1 MSYSGWLKNTK
12 SSKDIVPLVAAVF
25 ISYVLL
31 MLFILHTY
39 TNYLVG
45 LEQVIIEQA
54 KEGHKMELN
63 SELMELSRS
72 RTRLTSKVIDMDDV
86 FEQDEANIL
95 LDVYASHFSRI
106 RADFL
111 SLVQSDFEKEIITKQ
126 NNIVKIILPAQRET
140 IELAMNNENNKA
152 RKILYGIVLPG
163 QDKMIDLFAE
173 MIVYEQ
179 KKIDDLSTQ
188 AQLSIKNI
196 NKSIYSIIALSLSF
210 IIIISTIVIIK
221 IKKIQNEL
229 IESHNDLEKKIEIRT
244 HDLSKAM
251 KAAKQSAIA
260 KSQFLATMSHEIRT
274 PMNGVMGMTQLL
286 ESTKLEKTQ
295 SEYVQAIKNSGKLL
309 LTVINDVLDFSKL
322 DSNKVS
328 LENIDLDFKKLC
340 QDVIKL
346 LKVNSDKKGLNLE
359 LNYSDDAHNIVS
371 GDPSRLRQILFNL
384 LGNAIKFTE
393 NGYVKLSI
401 TNYKGTE
408 SHVALHIEIEDS
420 GIGIKDENRNNIFQS
435 FTQADNSTTRKF
447 GGTGLG
453 LVICKQLIHLMDG
466 AIDFKSVYGEGSTFF
481 IDINL
486 PKGRVTEIIEKDKNR
501 DLSNNQFTGKALI
514 VEDVT
519 VNQIIA
525 KSMLDSMGL
534 NCDLASDGK
543 LAVEKCHQNKYDIV
557 FMDCRMPN
565 MDGYEATKIIREQQK
580 ESDSHLP
587 IIALTANAT
596 EDDRKKCIESG
607 MDEVIHKP
615 FQVKELEAALA
626 HWLDQ

>member
-1 MSYSGWLKNTK
+1 MSYSDWLKNTNK
-12 SSKDIVPLVAAVF
+12 TKDIVPLVTAVF

-31 MLFILHTY
+31 MIFILHTY
-39 TNYLVG
+39 TDYLVG

-63 SELMELSRS
+63 SELMELARS
-72 RTRLTSKVIDMDDV
+72 RTRLTSKVIDMNDI

-95 LDVYASHFSRI
+95 LDEYASRFSRI
-106 RADFL
+106 RSEFL
-111 SLVQSDFEKEIITKQ
+111 SLMQSEFEKEIIDKQ
-126 NNIVKIILPAQRET
+126 NEIVKIILPAQRKT
-140 IELAMNNENNKA
+140 VELAMNAENKKA
-152 RKILYGIVLPG
+152 HNLLYEIVLPG
-163 QDKMIDLFAE
+163 QDKMIDSFAE

-196 NKSIYSIIALSLSF
+196 NKSIYSIIALSLLF

-229 IESHNDLEKKIEIRT
+229 IESHNDLEEKIDNRT
-244 HDLSKAM
+244 HELNKAM
-251 KAAKQSAIA
+251 KAAKQSAMA

-274 PMNGVMGMTQLL
+274 PMNGVLGMTQLL
-286 ESTKLEKTQ
+286 ESTRLEKTQ
-295 SEYVQAIKNSGKLL
+295 SEYVQAIKNSGQLL

-322 DSNKVS
+322 DSNKVN
-328 LENIDLDFKKLC
+328 LENIDLDFKCLC

-346 LKVNSDKKGLNLE
+346 LKVNSDKKGLDLE
-359 LNYSDDAHNIVS
+359 LNYLDDVPKFVS

-393 NGYVKLSI
+393 HGYVRLSV
-401 TNYKGTE
+401 TNKNE
-408 SHVALHIEIEDS
+408 NKSHVTLHIEIKDS
-420 GIGIKDENRNNIFQS
+420 GIGIKDENKNNMFQS

-453 LVICKQLIHLMDG
+453 LVICKQLIRLMNG
-466 AIDFKSVYGEGSTFF
+466 TIDFKSDYGKGSKFY
-481 IDINL
+481 IDIKF
-486 PKGRVTEIIEKDKNR
+486 PKGHVIEITERDKNR
-501 DLSNNQFTGKALI
+501 EISNNQYTGNILI

-525 KSMLDSMGL
+525 KSMLESMGL

-543 LAVEKCHQNKYDIV
+543 MAVEKCLHNKYDLV

-565 MDGYEATKIIREQQK
+565 MDGYEATKIIRKQQK
-580 ESDSHLP
+580 DSDYHLP
-587 IIALTANAT
+587 IIALTANVT
-596 EDDRKKCIESG
+596 EDDRIKCIESG
-607 MDEVIHKP
+607 MDEILHKP
-615 FQVKELEAALA
+615 FQANELEGALS
-626 HWLDQ
+626 HWLD